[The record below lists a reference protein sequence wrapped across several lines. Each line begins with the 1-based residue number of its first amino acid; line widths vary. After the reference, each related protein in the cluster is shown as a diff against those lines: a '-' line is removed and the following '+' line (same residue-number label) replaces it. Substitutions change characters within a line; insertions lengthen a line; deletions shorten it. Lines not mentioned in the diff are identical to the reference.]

1 MADAL
6 KEQDEERPTFKVTDR
21 RIFNPDGTLREGVQL
36 EEPPTAA
43 PAEEQRA
50 EEKRSAAEEERR
62 EESVPAGDP
71 RDFIELVMF
80 IASPAAAALGM
91 DPSGISQG
99 IDLQLAKH
107 CIDLLGTLQRK
118 TQGRLSLQ
126 ERQVLEDVLAQLR
139 MQYVALSSGGRRSA
153 AGPKRGGGF
162 SGSDITGR

>member
-1 MADAL
+1 MADEL
-6 KEQDEERPTFKVTDR
+6 KEQDGERPTFKVTDR

-36 EEPPTAA
+36 EEPSQPQTA
-43 PAEEQRA
+43 PAEEKRA
-50 EEKRSAAEEERR
+50 EAQDEGRQ
-62 EESVPAGDP
+62 ESVPTGDP

-80 IASPAAAALGM
+80 IASPAAAALGL